1 MTEKIS
7 LNLTLEEL
15 EIIDKYIE
23 LNDDTRQLFDK
34 IQKAYP
40 KSPVETAYKRVYG
53 EYPPT
58 TPSVDNHIDI
68 RWSAFQGGYY
78 VGYEDGVENSNDFAI
93 PKVEETAQEP
103 EDNEWTIEKLQEK
116 NWYVDTKTNLKS
128 HWEPKPKTPEQTEK
142 SLKEAFV
149 KAQQTEEWKE
159 TQRKIDAPKES
170 WMNKPMNELVEI
182 LNKNPPD
189 CLKFQMG
196 KTLEDRIYKW
206 WTTCFTTKCEWSM
219 EECLDDLLDIIELF
233 LPREQSHEGTQNVN
247 TIFAVEAHNELLQK
261 IKSKLRNKKI

>member
-1 MTEKIS
+1 
-7 LNLTLEEL
+7 LT
-15 EIIDKYIE
+15 DS
-23 LNDDTRQLFDK
+23 TRQLFDK

-40 KSPVETAYKRVYG
+40 KSPVETAYKRVFG
-53 EYPPT
+53 EYPST
-58 TPSVDNHIDI
+58 VHNFDDNQ
-68 RWSAFQGGYY
+68 WFAFHRGYSC
-78 VGYEDGVENSNDFAI
+78 GYGDCLENSNEKTKEHFQ
-93 PKVEETAQEP
+93 EE
-103 EDNEWTIEKLQEK
+103 NERIERNLKTSLQELS
-116 NWYVDTKTNLKS
+116 NGDVRPIDDVV
-128 HWEPKPKTPEQTEK
+128 
-142 SLKEAFV
+142 KEA
-149 KAQQTEEWKE
+149 KKE
-159 TQRKIDAPKES
+159 QES

-189 CLKFQMG
+189 CLKFEMG

>member
-34 IQKAYP
+34 IRSAYP
-40 KSPVETAYKRVYG
+40 KSPVETAYKRVFG
-53 EYPPT
+53 AYPPT
-58 TPSVDNHIDI
+58 DPSVHNFDDNQ
-68 RWSAFQGGYY
+68 WFAFQKGYSC
-78 VGYEDGVENSNDFAI
+78 GYGDGLENSNEI
-93 PKVEETAQEP
+93 SKKPVEKQS
-103 EDNEWTIEKLQEK
+103 
-116 NWYVDTKTNLKS
+116 KTL
-128 HWEPKPKTPEQTEK
+128 T
-142 SLKEAFV
+142 
-149 KAQQTEEWKE
+149 
-159 TQRKIDAPKES
+159 ES
-170 WMNKPMNELVEI
+170 WMNKPINELVEI

>member
-7 LNLTLEEL
+7 LNLTIEEL

-40 KSPVETAYKRVYG
+40 KSPVEVAYKRVFG
-53 EYPPT
+53 AYPPT
-58 TPSVDNHIDI
+58 DPSVHNFDDNQ
-68 RWSAFQGGYY
+68 WFAFQKGYSC
-78 VGYEDGVENSNDFAI
+78 GYGDGLENSNEI
-93 PKVEETAQEP
+93 SKKPVEKQS
-103 EDNEWTIEKLQEK
+103 
-116 NWYVDTKTNLKS
+116 KTL
-128 HWEPKPKTPEQTEK
+128 T
-142 SLKEAFV
+142 
-149 KAQQTEEWKE
+149 
-159 TQRKIDAPKES
+159 ES